1 MVSELSKLSEQQ
13 INELRDRLRQRFAE
27 VREEIHQELLRSDE
41 ESYLDLAGR
50 VRDSEDES
58 VANLLVDLKFAAM
71 DRHVQEIR
79 AIEAALA
86 RIREGS
92 YGICSDCGDPIGFER
107 QQAYPTAKRCYRC
120 QTVYEKTHYQENHP
134 RL

>member
-1 MVSELSKLSEQQ
+1 MASELSELSEQQ
-13 INELRDRLRQRFAE
+13 IHILKNKLGQRFTE
-27 VREEIHQELLRSDE
+27 VREEIHQELLQSDE

-58 VANLLVDLKFAAM
+58 VANLLVDLKFASM
-71 DRHVQEIR
+71 DRHVREVR
-79 AIEAALA
+79 AIEAAFG
-86 RIREGS
+86 RIQEGT
-92 YGICSDCGDPIGFER
+92 YGVCIDCDNPIGFER
-107 QQAYPTAKRCYRC
+107 QQAYPTAQRCYRC